1 MWLYGRCWRIKPPGA
16 LTGYPSKPRGHL
28 DRIARMGRPAGAIQD
43 LNVQGQHAAS
53 PRPKRC
59 AEPRRSQC
67 LFQATIPHVPRT
79 CGRRRVPNPTTVIPA
94 KAGIHIPR
102 TLKLLLLR
110 QGLWIPASA
119 GMTKK
124 NAPPSCRTLRQAQD
138 RLVPASTGRLWPS
151 RGVDPDQRRDDEG
164 NMPSTPPTQPLYI
177 SAKP

>member
-1 MWLYGRCWRIKPPGA
+1 MRAMLEDK
-16 LTGYPSKPRGHL
+16 TSRGFNRL
-28 DRIARMGRPAGAIQD
+28 PFQT
-43 LNVQGQHAAS
+43 
-53 PRPKRC
+53 PRPPRPDTAHGQACRQYPGLQCPRSACSLPAAEEVGGTAPVTMLVPGHDPARLWRC
-59 AEPRRSQC
+59 
-67 LFQATIPHVPRT
+67 
-79 CGRRRVPNPTTVIPA
+79 GYRRVPNPTTVIPA

-110 QGLWIPASA
+110 QGLWIPAFA
-119 GMTKK
+119 EMTKK
-124 NAPPSCRTLRQAQD
+124 NAPPSCLTLRQAQD

>member
-1 MWLYGRCWRIKPPGA
+1 MWLCGRCWRIKPPGA

-28 DRIARMGRPAGAIQD
+28 DRILRMGRPAGSIQD

-53 PRPKRC
+53 PQPKRC

-67 LFQATIPHVPRT
+67 LFQATMPHVPRT

-110 QGLWIPASA
+110 QGLWIPAFA

-124 NAPPSCRTLRQAQD
+124 CTTVMPDP
-138 RLVPASTGRLWPS
+138 STGSGQACSGIHRE
-151 RGVDPDQRRDDEG
+151 VV
-164 NMPSTPPTQPLYI
+164 
-177 SAKP
+177 AKPRSGSRPAPG